1 MSEWDF
7 RDLEAA
13 APGLVKLNVLRP
25 GLRQAISYHR
35 RYHRPELFAARPG
48 SIQDCGLPSCR
59 AFLAAFAADRER
71 ELIVMTGAQQD
82 WYFTF
87 GLEHPLAR
95 RYIKLHG
102 TREDTRTMMT
112 AVFGLGNWSRQY
124 DPHEAIRVIG
134 TYSLRELDLSLPPE
148 AASEPG
154 AAAAEAPSP
163 GPAAA
168 Q

>member
-35 RYHRPELFAARPG
+35 KYHRPALFAARPG
-48 SIQDCGLPSCR
+48 PIRDCGLPSCR
-59 AFLAAFAADRER
+59 AFLAAFAADQEK
-71 ELIVMTGAQQD
+71 ELIAMTGAQQD

-95 RYIKLHG
+95 RYIQLHG
-102 TREDTRTMMT
+102 TNEGTRTMMT
-112 AVFGLGNWSRQY
+112 AIFGAGNWSRQY
-124 DPHEAIRVIG
+124 DPEQAMRIIG
-134 TYSLRELDLSLPPE
+134 TYGLHELDLSLPPE
-148 AASEPG
+148 ADRDPG
-154 AAAAEAPSP
+154 AAAAEAP
-163 GPAAA
+163 
-168 Q
+168 